1 MRRAAPRLALTEN
14 VTSGCVLPL
23 WGLPFTRGDRMLIG
37 DCEHPGVVAACVEL
51 ARREQLSID
60 VLPVKHLRGD
70 QASTDRGVLN
80 ALQTALTPRTRLVVL
95 SHLLWNTGQVMPIPA
110 VADAR
115 AQHPQH
121 PFLLV
126 DAAQSFGQIPVTAAA
141 ASADIYGFTGHK
153 WACGP
158 EGLGG
163 VALSERVLEDAQPTL
178 IGWRSL
184 RDETKADLSSD
195 DPFHHDSRRFEVA
208 TSCVPLL
215 AGLRTSM
222 ELLEATGD
230 ATARLDAIQTLSG
243 SLWRQLQAI
252 DGVEPLLTV
261 PPGSGLVSFQLT
273 NGPSPSDVVKQLG
286 SQGLWIR
293 DLADPS
299 CLRACTHLCCTSEEL
314 EAPDRGYRHD
324 IHAIKTRYQRDIVSR
339 GVRQSKPAPQ
349 CLLGLLAVVEVHLLR
364 AKDLIVLVALPGHQH
379 QIICAG
385 VSNRRGDRG
394 RTIPFDHQFGTRGD
408 PSHHVVKDPLGIFRA
423 RVIRGHHDTIGMAG
437 GNRSH
442 LGPLAPVPVTTTP
455 EDTDQAP
462 VAEGPCCSQSI
473 VQPVRRVGVI
483 DQNRR
488 KSAGLSALDDH
499 TLHPAGHTAK
509 RRNGLQQQ
517 GQGEVLLEQHANRL
531 KQIHH

>member
-1 MRRAAPRLALTEN
+1 MAFRELCPALHSKTYFNYGGQGPLPTPALEAITASWTRIQELGPFTAEIWPFIAAEVNATRRKLADWCGVPPHRLALTEN

-70 QASTDRGVLN
+70 QASTDRGVID

-110 VADAR
+110 VADAL

-126 DAAQSFGQIPVTAAA
+126 DAAQSFGQIPVAAA
-141 ASADIYGFTGHK
+141 AAAADIYGFTGHK

-222 ELLEATGD
+222 ELLESTGD
-230 ATARLDAIQTLSG
+230 AAARLDAIQSLSG
-243 SLWRQLQAI
+243 SLWRQLQAL

-261 PPGSGLVSFQLT
+261 PPSSGLVSFQLT

-299 CLRACTHLCCTSEEL
+299 CLRACTHLCCTGEEL
-314 EAPDRGYRHD
+314 EALT
-324 IHAIKTRYQRDIVSR
+324 HAV
-339 GVRQSKPAPQ
+339 G
-349 CLLGLLAVVEVHLLR
+349 
-364 AKDLIVLVALPGHQH
+364 
-379 QIICAG
+379 
-385 VSNRRGDRG
+385 
-394 RTIPFDHQFGTRGD
+394 TISTQ
-408 PSHHVVKDPLGIFRA
+408 
-423 RVIRGHHDTIGMAG
+423 
-437 GNRSH
+437 
-442 LGPLAPVPVTTTP
+442 
-455 EDTDQAP
+455 
-462 VAEGPCCSQSI
+462 
-473 VQPVRRVGVI
+473 
-483 DQNRR
+483 
-488 KSAGLSALDDH
+488 
-499 TLHPAGHTAK
+499 
-509 RRNGLQQQ
+509 
-517 GQGEVLLEQHANRL
+517 
-531 KQIHH
+531 